1 MWHRLRPKTGALI
14 LMTPERST
22 YEVIFR
28 RCWEV
33 RFISHLDILRA
44 LSRALRRS
52 GLDLYFTEG
61 FNPKPKIS
69 YLSNPLAVGHTSECE
84 RFRFQLIDDVEAER
98 AGERLFAQ
106 LPRGLS
112 PEKIT
117 LLSSGDDESIQ
128 YSSNKLEYFVLMRKC
143 EGELTCTERINVIQR
158 TLSDENDNNVS
169 FARELTRED
178 IESTRLFADESVLY
192 GTKKGMSLKF
202 VSEYYSGGFILNIP
216 SGNAY
221 RRPEKWLEAAGVDE
235 IATFYYHRKREVT

>member
-1 MWHRLRPKTGALI
+1 MRHRLRPKIGALI
-14 LMTPERST
+14 LMTPERFT

-52 GLDLYFTEG
+52 GHELYFTEG
-61 FNPKPKIS
+61 FNPKPKVS

-84 RFRFQLIDDVEAER
+84 RFRFQLTDDVEAER

-117 LLSSGDDESIQ
+117 LVSSGDDESVQ
-128 YSSNKLEYFVLMRKC
+128 FFANKLEYFVLMRKR
-143 EGELTCTERINVIQR
+143 EDESAYTDRINVIR
-158 TLSDENDNNVS
+158 KTLSDNNDINVS
-169 FARELTRED
+169 FIRELTRED
-178 IESTRLFADESVLY
+178 IESVRLFADESILY
-192 GTKKGMSLKF
+192 GATEEMSFKF
-202 VSEYYSGGFILNIP
+202 VSEFYSGGFILNIP
-216 SGNAY
+216 AGNAY

-235 IATFYYHRKREVT
+235 IATFHYHRKREIA